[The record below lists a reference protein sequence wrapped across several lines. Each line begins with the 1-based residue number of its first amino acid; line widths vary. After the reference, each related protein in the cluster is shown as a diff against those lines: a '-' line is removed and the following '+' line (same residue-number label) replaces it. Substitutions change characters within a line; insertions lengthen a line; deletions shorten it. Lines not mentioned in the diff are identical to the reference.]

1 MYKLWEFERDYV
13 PLFLFFPLSLI
24 GEGDKG
30 GEVDIYK
37 QAV

>member
-1 MYKLWEFERDYV
+1 MYNLREFKRDGV

-37 QAV
+37 KPV

>member
-1 MYKLWEFERDYV
+1 VFKRGCA